1 LPTLAHAPLAA
12 NNRVSDLAAVKPPA
26 SIRKNTTLALAARSK
41 RDGKQDIF
49 AGRTILHRGGT
60 MPRRNK
66 VRAPARRFVLATQ
79 GTQCAETTGGVNV
92 YLLNG
97 LPLLVGVLALSH
109 GVIYGAGAAALCGAA
124 VPRVP

>member
-1 LPTLAHAPLAA
+1 
-12 NNRVSDLAAVKPPA
+12 
-26 SIRKNTTLALAARSK
+26 
-41 RDGKQDIF
+41 
-49 AGRTILHRGGT
+49 

-66 VRAPARRFVLATQ
+66 VRAPARRFVPATQ

-109 GVIYGAGAAALCGAA
+109 GVIYGAGAAALLRRCCAPGSL
-124 VPRVP
+124 RSGF